1 MTEKTIREIKFEK
14 GSPSPLNLLSVLI
27 KSGGE
32 AIRKLKK
39 SGRNLKIP
47 ITKR

>member
-14 GSPSPLNLLSVLI
+14 GSPFTAQFI
-27 KSGGE
+27 IRFDKEWGE